1 MESAKECVITHGP
14 NVVALKIDHV
24 EVIVPVHC
32 NLGKRFVGRYI
43 GAINLTTVKLPY
55 GVYGT
60 DLGWSSKTQVK
71 CLKTRAET
79 VFVETSCVYE

>member
-1 MESAKECVITHGP
+1 MEPAKECVTTHGP

-24 EVIVPVHC
+24 EVIIPVHC
-32 NLGKRFVGRYI
+32 NLELRFVGRCI
-43 GAINLTTVKLPY
+43 GANNLSTVKLPY

-71 CLKTRAET
+71 RLKTRAEA